1 MCTFWSMDSV
11 KLQCFQ
17 FWGFVVFVIIT
28 KFALWSVFFIVL
40 VFHRTIINPRFNSWI
55 VTIGLS
61 LLLCMQ
67 IWEFFLSLYIYIYSS
82 FLFHFMTHSK
92 LYDSSAISYDSS
104 NYYPDNLILLT
115 NIFTS
120 LFIHFSRCWRTHTQH
135 RFLWDFILSSMKT
148 ALLFLPF
155 ISYLLNSCFFNLWLY
170 SLNP

>member
-1 MCTFWSMDSV
+1 MW
-11 KLQCFQ
+11 Q
-17 FWGFVVFVIIT
+17 
-28 KFALWSVFFIVL
+28 L
-40 VFHRTIINPRFNSWI
+40 V
-55 VTIGLS
+55 LS

-155 ISYLLNSCFFNLWLY
+155 ISYLLNSFFLTCDYILLTHSRLL
-170 SLNP
+170 SLRAKALKYPH